1 MILLDT
7 CTLIWLSA
15 DREKLTDKAKQIIRK
30 YTGNLYISSIS
41 ACEIGVKYN
50 KGLLTLS
57 SPALSWFQQA
67 LEWHGITE
75 IPVDSKIAVQATLLP
90 LIHRDP
96 ADRIIIATALEKSL
110 TIVTADKHIHAYGKE
125 LDLKVVW

>member
-7 CTLIWLSA
+7 CALIWLVDEQEYLTENSKHML
-15 DREKLTDKAKQIIRK
+15 EKHR
-30 YTGNLYISSIS
+30 GNLYVSSIS

-67 LEWHGITE
+67 LEWHSITE
-75 IPVDSKIAVQATLLP
+75 IPVDSSIAVQATLLP
-90 LIHRDP
+90 PIHRDT
-96 ADRIIIATALEKSL
+96 ADRMIIATALEKSL
-110 TIVTADKHIHAYGKE
+110 TILTADKHIHAYSKH
-125 LDLKVVW
+125 LDLKVAW